1 MSDRRVGPLL
11 GLLRQGLAL
20 EFEFGTSSLESLLRI
35 AETVEE
41 SVYEAGSLR
50 RSTGGGLRFVLANPP
65 LRIGAFRRLAVAV
78 NGAPV
83 PSAEVRFRSP
93 GAPTWTE
100 ASSVSEQNPLV
111 LVPGRRVE
119 FEAGATGPPAGQEA
133 TVRLELESVAIPP
146 LVWFEFR
153 ERVGLPDGGR

>member
-1 MSDRRVGPLL
+1 ML
-11 GLLRQGLAL
+11 GLLRQGLTL
-20 EFEFGTSSLESLLRI
+20 EVEFGTSSLESLLRI

-50 RSTGGGLRFVLANPP
+50 STDRGVRFVLANPP
-65 LRIGAFRRLAVAV
+65 LRMGAFRRVSVVL

-83 PSAEVRFRSP
+83 PPTEVRCRP
-93 GAPTWTE
+93 VGAPSWADGASISE
-100 ASSVSEQNPLV
+100 ANPLC

-119 FEAGATGPPAGQEA
+119 FEIGATGLAQGRET

-153 ERVGLPDGGR
+153 EKVGAPTSGP